1 MSAISVEDEDGETQ
15 GLDACPGPA
24 ASLECDLNSV
34 TYTLRSPLIHF
45 KVRIILPL
53 TYLGIPGVIQPEGR
67 WHAHTLPHGSLYRG
81 EHLPSI
87 MLMRKTGTG
96 RLCHLPRCQVLEV
109 KEPRLESRCW
119 VPEHFIPS
127 GCSSETLG
135 ARQILV
141 ALHGSQPCRGEVV
154 CVTQ

>member
-1 MSAISVEDEDGETQ
+1 MGRPKGWTPAL
-15 GLDACPGPA
+15 GLQPA
-24 ASLECDLNSV
+24 WNVTLAQSLTPSGLH
-34 TYTLRSPLIHF
+34 LFHF

-53 TYLGIPGVIQPEGR
+53 TYLGIPGVMQPEGR

-87 MLMRKTGTG
+87 MLMRKTGPG
-96 RLCHLPRCQVLEV
+96 RLCHLPRCQVSEV

-119 VPEHFIPS
+119 APEHFIPS

-141 ALHGSQPCRGEVV
+141 PLHGSQPCRGEVV
-154 CVTQ
+154 CMTQ